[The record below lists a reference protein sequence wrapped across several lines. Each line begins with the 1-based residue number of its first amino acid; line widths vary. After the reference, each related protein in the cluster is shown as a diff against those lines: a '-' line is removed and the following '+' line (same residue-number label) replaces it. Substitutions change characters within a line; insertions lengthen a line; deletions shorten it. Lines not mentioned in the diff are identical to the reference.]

1 MATALSYT
9 LEYKHMQRQAR
20 RHSVQVATTLYDV
33 IGAVSDQ
40 ARPGEEHLVAPAV
53 VHLLRE
59 YGSTYL
65 FSRPI
70 ATVRSFQ
77 PARDNTRVIL

>member
-20 RHSVQVATTLYDV
+20 RHSVQVETTLYDV

-40 ARPGEEHLVAPAV
+40 ARPGEEHLVTSAV
-53 VHLLRE
+53 VHLLRDCVADFLS
-59 YGSTYL
+59 GGQPA
-65 FSRPI
+65 PI
-70 ATVRSFQ
+70 KRFL
-77 PARDNTRVIL
+77 PARDNTRVVM

>member
-9 LEYKHMQRQAR
+9 LEYKHMQRQSR

-53 VHLLRE
+53 AHLLRDCVAD
-59 YGSTYL
+59 
-65 FSRPI
+65 FSSQTPAAHPKILCRPG
-70 ATVRSFQ
+70 TLSVS
-77 PARDNTRVIL
+77 